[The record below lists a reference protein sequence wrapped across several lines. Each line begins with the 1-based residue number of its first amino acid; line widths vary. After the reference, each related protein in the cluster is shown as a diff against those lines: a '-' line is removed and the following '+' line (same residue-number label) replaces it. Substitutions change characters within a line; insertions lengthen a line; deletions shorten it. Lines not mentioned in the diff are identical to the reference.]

1 MDIDTEWLGDWHAP
15 GGEPA
20 GSGAPDLTILHL
32 SDLHGQLAP
41 GQQVYYRTER
51 GGPPID
57 FEDGRSTLTQIGGLA
72 THVAKIDQLRSAG
85 ETLVLM
91 SGDTFHG
98 SAETTFS
105 NGRIMVEPIN
115 EHVRPDVYVPGNWD
129 FGNEAVEDGSAQSLF
144 DALDAPVLANNL
156 QDEAGEQ
163 LYEGYT
169 LVERAGHTIGVVGMT
184 NPYVDRMA
192 PAFHDGKYTFGKSPT
207 LLDRTAR
214 AAREAGAEFVI
225 AVTEIGLPWMVQ
237 AGKDFDSVD
246 LSLSAHTHEYTYE
259 PIGLPETGTTVIE
272 SGMGGSL
279 GRVDLRF
286 DDAGPALRHV
296 LYTFAIDA
304 PYTASPD
311 EATRE
316 TVRRLR
322 EPFLEEDPNRHRGV
336 VDLHQPIDTVVGETG
351 TELARQSFLESPVN
365 TLLNDALREAT
376 GADLAV
382 SHGNR
387 YGLALPAGEIT
398 LEDLYTLVPVTAPVA
413 VGDAWGQQLRS
424 HVEAYL
430 IDNFTPHVYDQEDGR
445 VRAFSSNVALE
456 IDPTA
461 KRGRRL
467 VSMTVDGEPIDPE
480 ATYRVAS
487 FKRPGTGRRRIGGCN
502 FPFRNVQELDRAP
515 IDVLV
520 EYLEAN
526 SPVDYQAEGRVR
538 AAPSGGPVQNT
549 PGDGNYP
556 FIQPGVDY
564 AGGSA
569 YVETSMI
576 PNRFEHPEIPRADR

>member
-1 MDIDTEWLGDWHAP
+1 MDIDTKWLSDWQFP

-20 GSGAPDLTILHL
+20 GGGPPDLTILHL
-32 SDLHGQLAP
+32 SDLHGQLTP
-41 GQQVYYRTER
+41 GHQVVYRTDR

-57 FEDGRSTLTQIGGLA
+57 SGGDRATLARLGGLA
-72 THVAKIDQLRSAG
+72 THVAKIDQLREAG

-98 SAETTFS
+98 SAETTFT
-105 NGRIMVEPIN
+105 NGQVMIEPIN

-129 FGNEAVEDGSAQSLF
+129 FGNEAVQDGAALALF

-156 QDEAGEQ
+156 QDETGEQ
-163 LYEGYT
+163 LYDGYT
-169 LVERAGHTIGVVGMT
+169 LIERAGHTIGVVGMT
-184 NPYVDRMA
+184 NPYIDRMA
-192 PAFHDGKYTFGKSPT
+192 PAFHEGKYTFGTSPT
-207 LLDRTAR
+207 LLDRSAQ
-214 AAREAGAEFVI
+214 AAREAGAQLVV

-259 PIGLPETGTTVIE
+259 PIVLPETETTVIE

-279 GRVDLRF
+279 GRIDLRF

-296 LYTFAIDA
+296 LYTFAKEA
-304 PYTASPD
+304 PYTPHPD

-322 EPFLEEDPNRHRGV
+322 APFLEPDPDQHRGV
-336 VDLHQPIDTVVGETG
+336 VNLHQSIDTVVGETD
-351 TELARQSFLESPVN
+351 TALARQAFLESPVN

-376 GADLAV
+376 EADLAV
-382 SHGNR
+382 THGNR
-387 YGLALPAGEIT
+387 YGLALPAGGIS

-413 VGDAWGQQLRS
+413 VGDAWGQQLRA
-424 HVEAYL
+424 HVEDYL

-445 VRAFSSNVALE
+445 VRAFSSNVSLE

-487 FKRPGTGRRRIGGCN
+487 FKRPGTTRRQIGGCN
-502 FPFRNVQELDRAP
+502 FPFRNVRKLDRAP

-520 EYLEAN
+520 EYVQTH
-526 SPVDYQAEGRVR
+526 SPVDYAVEGQVS
-538 AAPSGGPVQNT
+538 AVPSGGAVQNT
-549 PGDGNYP
+549 PADGPYP

-564 AGGSA
+564 AGGQA

-576 PNRFEHPEIPRADR
+576 PGRFAHPPVPGRD